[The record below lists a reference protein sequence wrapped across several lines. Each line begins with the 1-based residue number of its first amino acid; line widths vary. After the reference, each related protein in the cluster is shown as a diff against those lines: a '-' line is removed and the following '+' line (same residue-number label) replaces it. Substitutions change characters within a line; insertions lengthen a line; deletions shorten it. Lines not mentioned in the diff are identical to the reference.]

1 MHPHAA
7 AEFYAPWCGVCAG
20 FKPGYW
26 MAARQL
32 AGEGLGGTLAM
43 IDASSKDDPAVL
55 ALKEEWGVTGYPK
68 MLHFL
73 DGVPVHW
80 TQKSMA
86 AADAPD
92 IVGYIARFQ
101 GGKRPWRRLA
111 SASGLA
117 DWVKEKA
124 DVAVVAVFDV
134 GDGDANGGEVSVALP
149 AVRHFL
155 KDCRRIQ
162 MQARHGGG
170 GLACAFAAAKDVP
183 DLKFNALPAAAF
195 FKKGALSMKD
205 SQAYTEQL
213 WPAPETTPL
222 QKKQEQEQ
230 RFDHLAAHHP
240 RAAAALREQQQ
251 LQQRTENAAAQAA
264 QLASSMS
271 DDELDE
277 L

>member
-1 MHPHAA
+1 M
-7 AEFYAPWCGVCAG
+7 CAG

-43 IDASSKDDPAVL
+43 IDASSKADPAVL
-55 ALKEEWGVTGYPK
+55 ALKKEWGVTGYPK

-92 IVGYIARFQ
+92 IVGYISRFQ

-111 SASGLA
+111 SASELGA
-117 DWVKEKA
+117 FVKEKA

-134 GDGDANGGEVSVALP
+134 GGGGEVSVAQP

-162 MQARHGGG
+162 MQARNGGG

-213 WPAPETTPL
+213 WPAPEATPL

-230 RFDHLAAHHP
+230 RLEHLAAHHP

-251 LQQRTENAAAQAA
+251 LQQRADNAAAQAA
-264 QLASSMS
+264 QLARSMS